1 LRLQALTTA
10 TGALRWSRLGLGL
23 CLPTASAV
31 AVSIAVVPTAWFGA
45 ALSAALT
52 LNSTTAAALGAR
64 GLSTTTLT
72 TATLMSAASTATRP
86 RFTTRRS
93 LPLSAFCRD
102 QEGSR
107 RDDHDRCD
115 EERFDAHTC

>member
-31 AVSIAVVPTAWFGA
+31 AVSIVPTAWFGA

-52 LNSTTAAALGAR
+52 LNTTTAAALGAS

-72 TATLMSAASTATRP
+72 TATLMSAASIATRP
-86 RFTTRRS
+86 RFATRRS

-102 QEGSR
+102 REGSR